1 MERYIRQTM
10 LPQVGETGQERLK
23 NSRVTVVGAGGLGSP
38 VLTYLSEAGVGN
50 IRIIDGDEVSLS
62 NLNRQFLHSEADLGR
77 KKALSA
83 KEKLLAMN
91 SAVHI
96 DVITERL
103 TAENVYHLMG
113 DRSERTDV
121 VIDCVD
127 NIRTRL
133 TVSEWCLKNN
143 IPLVEGGISGFYGFV
158 TVINRET
165 ACLECMGYHAGMD
178 KKPVPAVGATAGI
191 IGSLQAMECLKILLG
206 AGNVLY
212 GRMLQFD
219 GLEGSFDEIELCKK
233 EDCQLHR
240 RALESLLSK

>member
-1 MERYIRQTM
+1 MERFIRQTM
-10 LPQVGETGQERLK
+10 LSQVGETGQDRLE

-38 VLTYLSEAGVGN
+38 VLAYLAEAGVGN
-50 IRIIDGDEVSLS
+50 IRIIDGDEVSIS

-83 KEKLLAMN
+83 KEKLFAMN
-91 SAVHI
+91 SAVNI
-96 DVITERL
+96 EIITERL
-103 TAENVYHLMG
+103 TAENVHLLMG
-113 DRSERTDV
+113 NTSERTDV

-133 TVSEWCLKNN
+133 TVSEWCMKNN

-158 TVINRET
+158 TVISRET
-165 ACLECMGYHAGMD
+165 ACLECLGYHAGMD
-178 KKPVPAVGATAGI
+178 KKTVPAVGATAGI
-191 IGSLQAMECLKILLG
+191 IGSFQAMECLKILLG

-219 GLEGSFDEIELCKK
+219 GLEGSFDEIKLCKK
-233 EDCQLHR
+233 ENCQLHR